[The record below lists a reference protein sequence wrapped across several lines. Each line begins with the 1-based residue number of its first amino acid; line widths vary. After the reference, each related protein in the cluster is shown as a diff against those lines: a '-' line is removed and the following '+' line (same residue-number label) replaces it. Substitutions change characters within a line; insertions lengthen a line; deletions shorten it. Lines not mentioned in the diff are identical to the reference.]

1 MESYGL
7 RLRHLIMGC
16 YFPKR
21 EKQRAAWLYN
31 HIVKCRGGII
41 QSARKRMRGVKF
53 GDVDVQHISW
63 RGQMAARYELSNIRL
78 VTKYPVCFKFE
89 LHKSL
94 TVQNSNYIYGPF
106 RTLEFNLVCFEY
118 LMYFFYPMLLEPEL
132 SSISFILTQLSR
144 I

>member
-16 YFPKR
+16 YFQKR

-41 QSARKRMRGVKF
+41 QSARKRIRGVKF
-53 GDVDVQHISW
+53 GDVAVQHISW

-78 VTKYPVCFKFE
+78 FTKISVCYKFE
-89 LHKSL
+89 LQMSL
-94 TVQNSNYIYGPF
+94 SLQNENYIYGPF
-106 RTLEFNLVCFEY
+106 WTFEFNPVCFNPY
-118 LMYFFYPMLLEPEL
+118 K
-132 SSISFILTQLSR
+132 SASFLWDTCKQNNPR
-144 I
+144 